1 MERQAHMHVV
11 AKNLYNQDVEHTP
24 VPYGVLDRRMVI
36 FIQEIFLSRINHS
49 TVRPIDAVRAKSAIA
64 NLICTLLWIA

>member
-24 VPYGVLDRRMVI
+24 VPYGVLDRRMVHI
-36 FIQEIFLSRINHS
+36 NFFLFYKL
-49 TVRPIDAVRAKSAIA
+49 VFFK
-64 NLICTLLWIA
+64 